1 MPENKIAPAQ
11 EVNIG
16 AGWYQ
21 VGAAMSDTRK
31 IAAILVADVV
41 GYSRLAGADEERIL
55 ARLRTLRSDLI
66 DPTIAVYNGRI
77 VKRTGDGS
85 LIEFR
90 SVVDAVRC
98 AIEVQSAM
106 LERNAGVPE
115 DRRIEFRI
123 GIHLGDVVEESD
135 GDLMGDG
142 VNIASRL
149 EGIARPGAI
158 CLSEDAYRQVKSRL
172 DLTATD
178 LGATQ
183 LKNIVEPI
191 RIYALE
197 IGVARAANG
206 PAPAPTPAKA
216 QPPSPYRLPE
226 KPSIAVLAFDNMS
239 GDAEQEYFSDGISED
254 IITDLSRLSEL
265 HVIARNSSFVYKNAA
280 VSVPEV
286 AKALG
291 VRYVLEGSVRKA
303 GNRVRVT
310 AQLIDANDGGHV
322 WANRFDRDLTDIFA
336 VQDEL
341 TREIVTALKVQL
353 TGGDKSSLAGGRPV
367 DVKAYELLLRGREQ
381 ASAHTLLANAAA
393 RSLAEAAVAIDPD
406 YAAAH
411 ALIAFTHVLDY
422 INDWSADPEQSLS
435 TGRALA
441 ERAVAMADDQ
451 PDCHCALSVA
461 CMWMRELD
469 RARDEAHLGLALAPN
484 SVQLHMALAH
494 ALIFSGEPKAALDE
508 LDISMRL
515 DPLYPEVLLQFLA
528 DAHFS
533 LGAYETAI
541 LAIEARLMRNP
552 HSETAFALLASCH
565 GHLGHLDQSRQAWNR
580 ALELNPNFSI
590 PRRRRVLPFRNPDDF
605 ERRVEGLRKAGL
617 VE

>member
-1 MPENKIAPAQ
+1 
-11 EVNIG
+11 
-16 AGWYQ
+16 
-21 VGAAMSDTRK
+21 MSDTRK

-41 GYSRLAGADEERIL
+41 GYSRLAGLDEERIL

-149 EGIARPGAI
+149 EGIARPGSI
-158 CLSEDAYRQVKSRL
+158 CLSEDAYRQVKARL
-172 DLTATD
+172 DLAATD

-197 IGVARAANG
+197 IGLAHGAND
-206 PAPAPTPAKA
+206 PVPVPSPVKA
-216 QPPSPYRLPE
+216 QPQPPSSYHLPE

-254 IITDLSRLSEL
+254 IITDLSRLPEL

-341 TREIVTALKVQL
+341 TREIVAALKVQL
-353 TGGDKSSLAGGRPV
+353 TGGGQNPLAGGRPV

-381 ASAHTLLANAAA
+381 ASVHTLLANAAG
-393 RSLAEAAVAIDPD
+393 RSLAEAAIAIDPD

-422 INDWSADPEQSLS
+422 VNDWSADPEQSLR

-441 ERAVAMADDQ
+441 ERAVAMANDQ
-451 PDCHCALSVA
+451 PDGHCSLSIA

-469 RARDEAHLGLALAPN
+469 RAKEEAQLGLALAP
-484 SVQLHMALAH
+484 SSAQLHMALAH
-494 ALIFSGEPKAALDE
+494 ALIFSGDPKAALDE
-508 LDISMRL
+508 LEISMRL
-515 DPLYPEVLLQFLA
+515 DPLYPEVLLQFLG

-533 LGAYETAI
+533 LGNYETAI

-552 HSETAFALLASCH
+552 HSETAYALLASCH
-565 GHLGHLDQSRQAWNR
+565 GHLGRPEQSRQAWNR

-590 PRRRRVLPFRNPDDF
+590 ARRRRVLPFRNPDDF

-617 VE
+617 VA

>member
-1 MPENKIAPAQ
+1 
-11 EVNIG
+11 
-16 AGWYQ
+16 
-21 VGAAMSDTRK
+21 MSDTRK

-66 DPTIAVYNGRI
+66 DPTIAIHNGRI

-149 EGIARPGAI
+149 EGIARPGSI
-158 CLSEDAYRQVKSRL
+158 CLSEDAYRQVKARL
-172 DLTATD
+172 DLAVTD

-197 IGVARAANG
+197 VGVAHADERRVA
-206 PAPAPTPAKA
+206 
-216 QPPSPYRLPE
+216 PPSPLSPPPTDYLQPE

-239 GDAEQEYFSDGISED
+239 GDAEQAYFSDGISED

-280 VSVPEV
+280 ISVPDV

-310 AQLIDANDGGHV
+310 AQLIDAHDGGHV

-341 TREIVTALKVQL
+341 TREIVDALKIQL
-353 TGGDKSSLAGGRPV
+353 TGRDQSRITGGRPV

-381 ASAHTLLANAAA
+381 ASAHTYLANAAG
-393 RSLAEAAVAIDPD
+393 RSLAEAAIAIDPD

-411 ALIAFTHVLDY
+411 ALVAFTHVLDY
-422 INDWSADPEQSLS
+422 INDWSSDPEQSLA
-435 TGRALA
+435 TGHALA
-441 ERAVAMADDQ
+441 ERAVAMAPDQ
-451 PDCHCALSVA
+451 PDCHCALSIA
-461 CMWMRELD
+461 CMWKKELD
-469 RARDEAHLGLALAPN
+469 RAQNEAHLGLALAPN

-494 ALIFSGEPKAALDE
+494 ALIFSGDPKAALAE

-533 LGAYETAI
+533 LGVYETAI
-541 LAIEARLMRNP
+541 LAIEARLIRNP
-552 HSETAFALLASCH
+552 QSETAFALLASCH
-565 GHLGHLDQSRQAWNR
+565 GHLGHNDQSRQAWSR
-580 ALELNPNFSI
+580 TLELNPNFSI
-590 PRRRRVLPFRNPDDF
+590 DRRRRVLPFRNPEDF
-605 ERRVEGLRKAGL
+605 ERRVDGLRKAGL

>member
-1 MPENKIAPAQ
+1 
-11 EVNIG
+11 
-16 AGWYQ
+16 
-21 VGAAMSDTRK
+21 MSDTRK

-66 DPTIAVYNGRI
+66 DPTIAIHNGRI

-85 LIEFR
+85 LVEFR

-158 CLSEDAYRQVKSRL
+158 CLSEDAYRQVKARL
-172 DLTATD
+172 DLAVTD
-178 LGATQ
+178 LGDTR

-197 IGVARAANG
+197 IGPARAAES
-206 PAPAPTPAKA
+206 PAPAETPA
-216 QPPSPYRLPE
+216 PSAYLQPE
-226 KPSIAVLAFDNMS
+226 KPAIAVLAFDNMS
-239 GDAEQEYFSDGISED
+239 GDPEQAYFSDGISED

-280 VSVPEV
+280 ISVPEV
-286 AKALG
+286 ARALG

-310 AQLIDANDGGHV
+310 AQLIDAQDGGHV

-341 TREIVTALKVQL
+341 TREIVEALKIQL
-353 TGGDKSSLAGGRPV
+353 TGGDRTRLSGRRPV
-367 DVKAYELLLRGREQ
+367 DVRAYELLLRGREQ
-381 ASAHTLLANAAA
+381 ASVHTRLANPAA
-393 RSLAEAAVAIDPD
+393 RGLAEAAIAIEPD

-422 INDWSADPEQSLS
+422 INDWSSDPEVSLA

-441 ERAVAMADDQ
+441 EQAVAMA
-451 PDCHCALSVA
+451 PDEPYCHCALSIA

-469 RARDEAHLGLALAPN
+469 RAKTEAHLGLAQAPN

-494 ALIFSGEPKAALDE
+494 ALIFSGDPKAALSE

-552 HSETAFALLASCH
+552 QSETAFALLASCH
-565 GHLGHLDQSRQAWNR
+565 GHLGHNDQSRQAWTR
-580 ALELNPNFSI
+580 ALELSPDFSI
-590 PRRRRVLPFRNPDDF
+590 PRRRRILPFRNPEDF
-605 ERRVEGLRKAGL
+605 ERRVDGLRKAGL

>member
-1 MPENKIAPAQ
+1 
-11 EVNIG
+11 
-16 AGWYQ
+16 
-21 VGAAMSDTRK
+21 MSDIRK

-106 LERNAGVPE
+106 LERNAGVPQ

-158 CLSEDAYRQVKSRL
+158 CLSEDAYRQVKARL
-172 DLTATD
+172 DLVVTD
-178 LGATQ
+178 LGAMQ

-191 RIYALE
+191 RVYALE
-197 IGVARAANG
+197 IAPSHAADG
-206 PAPAPTPAKA
+206 PAPAPSPAPSPKGT
-216 QPPSPYRLPE
+216 QPPSPYHLPE

-239 GDAEQEYFSDGISED
+239 GDAEQAYFSDGISED

-280 VSVPEV
+280 VAVPEI
-286 AKALG
+286 ARALG

-353 TGGDKSSLAGGRPV
+353 TGRNQSPLAGGRPV
-367 DVKAYELLLRGREQ
+367 DVRAYELLLRGREQ
-381 ASAHTLLANAAA
+381 ASAHTHPANAAG
-393 RSLAEAAVAIDPD
+393 RNLAEAAVAIEPD

-422 INDWSADPEQSLS
+422 INDWSTDPEQSLR

-441 ERAVAMADDQ
+441 ERAVAMAPDQ
-451 PDCHCALSVA
+451 PEGHFALSIA

-469 RARDEAHLGLALAPN
+469 RAQDEAHLGLALAPN

-494 ALIFSGEPKAALDE
+494 ALIFSGDPKAALSE

-515 DPLYPEVLLQFLA
+515 DPLYPELLLQFLA

-533 LGAYETAI
+533 LGAFETAI

-552 HSETAFALLASCH
+552 QSDTAFALLASCH
-565 GHLGHLDQSRQAWNR
+565 GHLGHPDQSRQAWNR

-590 PRRRRVLPFRNPDDF
+590 PRRRRILPFRNPEDF

>member
-1 MPENKIAPAQ
+1 
-11 EVNIG
+11 
-16 AGWYQ
+16 
-21 VGAAMSDTRK
+21 MSDTRK

-41 GYSRLAGADEERIL
+41 GYSRLAGLDEERIL

-149 EGIARPGAI
+149 EGIARPGSI
-158 CLSEDAYRQVKSRL
+158 CLSEDAYRQVKARL
-172 DLTATD
+172 DLAATD

-197 IGVARAANG
+197 IGLARGAAG
-206 PAPAPTPAKA
+206 PAPAPSPAKT
-216 QPPSPYRLPE
+216 QPQSSYHLPE

-341 TREIVTALKVQL
+341 TREIVTALKIQL
-353 TGGDKSSLAGGRPV
+353 TGGDQGRLAGGRPV

-381 ASAHTLLANAAA
+381 ASVHTLLANAAG
-393 RSLAEAAVAIDPD
+393 RSLAEAAIAIDPD

-422 INDWSADPEQSLS
+422 VNDWSAEPEQSLH

-441 ERAVAMADDQ
+441 EQAVAMAPDQ
-451 PDCHCALSVA
+451 PDGHCSLSIA

-469 RARDEAHLGLALAPN
+469 RAKDEAQLGLALAPN
-484 SVQLHMALAH
+484 SAQLHMALAH
-494 ALIFSGEPKAALDE
+494 ALIFSGDPRAALDQLE
-508 LDISMRL
+508 ISMRL
-515 DPLYPEVLLQFLA
+515 DPL
-528 DAHFS
+528 
-533 LGAYETAI
+533 
-541 LAIEARLMRNP
+541 
-552 HSETAFALLASCH
+552 
-565 GHLGHLDQSRQAWNR
+565 
-580 ALELNPNFSI
+580 
-590 PRRRRVLPFRNPDDF
+590 
-605 ERRVEGLRKAGL
+605 
-617 VE
+617 